1 MASASMALPGEKQ
14 GSLQQD
20 GSRKFVHPADV
31 AGRFTRIRWVVF
43 AVLIAIYAALP
54 WITIGGHPAVFLDIQ
69 HRRFY
74 LFGGTFNAQDAWLVF
89 FLVSGVGFALIAM
102 TALWGRIWCGY
113 ACPQTVF
120 LEGFYRR
127 VERWIEGPRE
137 QRIRRNAGPLTFD
150 KVSRK
155 LLKHAIFAAL
165 SLLVAHIFLSYFTSL
180 DHLFQWVR
188 LSPTEHPEAFGWM
201 AGMSILMYVNFAW
214 FREQLCL
221 IVCPYGRLQS
231 VLTDR
236 DSIIIGYDAKRGEPR
251 GKAGKEGV
259 GDCVDCKR
267 CVVVCPTAIDIR
279 HGLQLECVGCAACI
293 DACDEIMD
301 KVGRPRGLVRYDSQ
315 AGLDGEARRFWRP
328 RLLLYAVL
336 GLVGLVVATTS
347 FARRTS
353 FEANLLRAQGPPF
366 VVDDG
371 VVRNTFNI
379 HLVNKSPQEATLLLT
394 AVAGAGLEYVVPV
407 PEVQLASLA
416 STNVPVIV
424 TAELAAVREG
434 AEVRLTA
441 TMRGQ
446 DGEKRELEAPFLAP
460 HRAEAEHHD
469 EHDQGH
475 AESGHAESRE
485 EHR

>member
-1 MASASMALPGEKQ
+1 MASASMAVPGEKQ

-31 AGRFTRIRWVVF
+31 TGRFTRIRWVVF
-43 AVLIAIYAALP
+43 GVLIAIYAALP
-54 WITIGGHPAVFLDIQ
+54 WITIGGHPAVFLDIE

-102 TALWGRIWCGY
+102 TALWGRVWCGY

-120 LEGFYRR
+120 LEGFFRR

-137 QRIRRNAGPLTFD
+137 QRIRRNAAPLSFD
-150 KVSRK
+150 KVWRK
-155 LLKHAIFAAL
+155 SLKHAIFAAL

-180 DHLFQWVR
+180 DQLFRWVR

-201 AGMSILMYVNFAW
+201 AGISVLMYLNFAW

-231 VLTDR
+231 VLTDK

-251 GKAGKEGV
+251 GKAGREGV
-259 GDCVDCKR
+259 GDCIDCKR

-301 KVGRPRGLVRYDSQ
+301 KIGRPRGLVRYDSQ
-315 AGLDGEARRFWRP
+315 SGLDGERRRFWRP
-328 RLLLYAVL
+328 RLALYGVL
-336 GLVGLVVATTS
+336 GLVGLIVATTS
-347 FARRTS
+347 FARRTA

-366 VVDDG
+366 VVDG
-371 VVRNTFNI
+371 GTVRNTFNI
-379 HLVNKSPQEATLLLT
+379 HLVNKSPQLATLRI
-394 AVAGAGLEYVVPV
+394 VAEASDRLDYILPIPSIE
-407 PEVQLASLA
+407 LASLA
-416 STNVPVIV
+416 SATVPVIV
-424 TAELAAVREG
+424 TASLDELPDGAHVKLRAELVG
-434 AEVRLTA
+434 AETP
-441 TMRGQ
+441 
-446 DGEKRELEAPFLAP
+446 RELEAPFLAP
-460 HRAEAEHHD
+460 QRKHHDDGGEHD
-469 EHDQGH
+469 EH
-475 AESGHAESRE
+475 ESRAE
-485 EHR
+485 GGH

>member
-1 MASASMALPGEKQ
+1 MASSDLAVLGEKQ

-31 AGRFTRIRWVVF
+31 SGRFTNLRWVVF

-54 WITIGGHPAVFLDIQ
+54 WITIGGHPAVFLDIER
-69 HRRFY
+69 RRFY
-74 LFGGTFNAQDAWLVF
+74 LFGETFNAQDAWLVF

-150 KVSRK
+150 KVWRK
-155 LLKHAIFAAL
+155 LLKHALFAAL

-180 DHLFQWVR
+180 DQLFRWVR
-188 LSPTEHPEAFGWM
+188 LSPAEHPEAFGWM
-201 AGMSILMYVNFAW
+201 AGISILMYLNFAW

-231 VLTDR
+231 VLTDK
-236 DSIIIGYDAKRGEPR
+236 DSIIIGYDLKRGEPR
-251 GKAGKEGV
+251 GKAGKEGA

-267 CVVVCPTAIDIR
+267 CIVVCPTAIDIR
-279 HGLQLECVGCAACI
+279 QGLQLECIGCAACI

-301 KVGRPRGLVRYDSQ
+301 KLDRPRGLIRYDSQ
-315 AGLDGEARRFWRP
+315 AGLDGEPRRFWRP
-328 RLLLYAVL
+328 RLALYAVL
-336 GLVGLVVATTS
+336 GVVGLIVATVS
-347 FARRTS
+347 FASRTQ

-366 VVDDG
+366 VVDGD
-371 VVRNTFNI
+371 VVRNTFTI
-379 HLVNKSPQEATLLLT
+379 HLVNKSPQPATLVLK
-394 AVAGAGLEYVVPV
+394 AEVGDGFEYLIPLPSVP
-407 PEVQLASLA
+407 LASLA
-416 STNVPVIV
+416 STNVPIIV
-424 TAELAAVREG
+424 TAPL
-434 AEVRLTA
+434 AEVREHAQVKLTA
-441 TMRGQ
+441 SMEGV
-446 DGEKRELEAPFLAP
+446 DGERRELTAPFLAP
-460 HRAEAEHHD
+460 R
-469 EHDQGH
+469 H
-475 AESGHAESRE
+475 AEGERHHGEGGHDGKPGERRE
-485 EHR
+485 EHGS

>member
-1 MASASMALPGEKQ
+1 MASASMAVPGEKQ

-31 AGRFTRIRWVVF
+31 TGRFTRIRWVVF
-43 AVLIAIYAALP
+43 GVLIAIYAALP
-54 WITIGGHPAVFLDIQ
+54 WITIGGHPAVFLDIE

-102 TALWGRIWCGY
+102 TALWGRVWCGY

-120 LEGFYRR
+120 LEGFFRR

-137 QRIRRNAGPLTFD
+137 QRIRRNAAPLSFD
-150 KVSRK
+150 KVWRK
-155 LLKHAIFAAL
+155 SLKHAIFAAL

-180 DHLFQWVR
+180 DQLFRWVR

-201 AGMSILMYVNFAW
+201 AGISVLMYLNFAW

-231 VLTDR
+231 VLTDK

-251 GKAGKEGV
+251 GKAGREGV
-259 GDCVDCKR
+259 GDCIDCKR

-301 KVGRPRGLVRYDSQ
+301 KIGRPRGLVRYDSQ
-315 AGLDGEARRFWRP
+315 SGLDGERRRFWRP
-328 RLLLYAVL
+328 RLALYGVL
-336 GLVGLVVATTS
+336 GLVGLIVATTS
-347 FARRTS
+347 FARRTA

-366 VVDDG
+366 VVDG
-371 VVRNTFNI
+371 GTVRNTFNI
-379 HLVNKSPQEATLLLT
+379 HLVNKSPQLATLRI
-394 AVAGAGLEYVVPV
+394 VAEASDRLDYILPIPSIE
-407 PEVQLASLA
+407 LASLA
-416 STNVPVIV
+416 SATVPVIV
-424 TAELAAVREG
+424 TASLDELPDGAHVKLRAELVG
-434 AEVRLTA
+434 AETP
-441 TMRGQ
+441 
-446 DGEKRELEAPFLAP
+446 RELEAPFLAP
-460 HRAEAEHHD
+460 QREHHD
-469 EHDQGH
+469 DGGEHDEH
-475 AESGHAESRE
+475 ESRAE
-485 EHR
+485 GGH